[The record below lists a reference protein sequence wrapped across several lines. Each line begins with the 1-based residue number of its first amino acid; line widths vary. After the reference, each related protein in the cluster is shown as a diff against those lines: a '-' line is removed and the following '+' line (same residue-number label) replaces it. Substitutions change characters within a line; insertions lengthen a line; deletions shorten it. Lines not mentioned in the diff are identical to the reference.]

1 MLLRILETH
10 VTKDFSRLNT
20 CYLEPRYSY
29 LSHGTHQISFQT
41 CYLAN
46 PIQLLPN
53 SPYLPHVLYIC
64 WKQQTEHSMVANKT
78 TQLLPS
84 LVTFDQNVTMTVA
97 LQKHFRHKRH

>member
-10 VTKDFSRLNT
+10 VTKDFSLLNT

-46 PIQLLPN
+46 PIQLFYLTVLIYHMFFTSVGN
-53 SPYLPHVLYIC
+53 S
-64 WKQQTEHSMVANKT
+64 
-78 TQLLPS
+78 
-84 LVTFDQNVTMTVA
+84 
-97 LQKHFRHKRH
+97 